1 MRRAAAA
8 LALLAAL
15 AGSPAAAAVSTSP
28 SPGPSSRPSPTAS
41 PLSHSASPS
50 PSPAA
55 AGPAASPARDPALI
69 AALQGR
75 IGRDLALGLQKQQQ
89 MADELAASAAREQ
102 ALDGQI
108 AQSQERLS
116 QLQDQVAA
124 LDGQIQDTQDRV
136 EVDRGEVGALV
147 RALARRPESA
157 LLAIAGSRTLGDA
170 LRRGTDL
177 LVAGRR
183 AHALQQ
189 KLEADL
195 ARLDTERAQRQADA
209 DRETA
214 LQESLQS
221 AYEQLDAVVSRQQEL
236 GFALEDL
243 LSQFHDALSA
253 LPEQPADVSS
263 RLVELLE
270 QQQRSLNTAAAS
282 QAWSAA
288 HVGAGTVQ
296 VLKQLARPVPGQAM
310 LLPIAGARLTQG
322 FGPSDLWFEP
332 PLGQYAHFHTGVD
345 LAAPAG
351 TPVFA
356 AADGVVAAVGST
368 AGGYGNYLVV
378 AHGGGLLSLYG
389 HLLAATVT
397 QGQPVKAGDVIGAEG
412 STGFSTGPHLHFEVR
427 LGDSVVDPSAYLAL
441 PAAV

>member
-1 MRRAAAA
+1 M
-8 LALLAAL
+8 
-15 AGSPAAAAVSTSP
+15 V
-28 SPGPSSRPSPTAS
+28 
-41 PLSHSASPS
+41 
-50 PSPAA
+50 
-55 AGPAASPARDPALI
+55 
-69 AALQGR
+69 
-75 IGRDLALGLQKQQQ
+75 GLHKQQQ
-89 MADELAASAAREQ
+89 MADDLAAAAAREQ

-108 AQSQERLS
+108 AQSQDRIS
-116 QLQDQVAA
+116 QLQDQIEA
-124 LDGQIQDTQDRV
+124 LDGQILDTQDRV
-136 EVDRGEVGALV
+136 GVDRGEIGALV
-147 RALARRPESA
+147 RALSRRPDSA
-157 LLAIAGSRTLGDA
+157 LLVISRSRSLGEA
-170 LRRGTDL
+170 LQRGTDL

-195 ARLDTERAQRQADA
+195 ARLDAEREQRRADA
-209 DRETA
+209 DREAA
-214 LQESLQS
+214 LQESLQN
-221 AYEQLDAVVSRQQEL
+221 AYQQLDAVVSRQQEL
-236 GFALEDL
+236 AFALDDL

-263 RLVELLE
+263 RLVDLLE

-296 VLKQLARPVPGQAM
+296 VLKQLTKPVPGQAM

-322 FGPSDLWFEP
+322 FGPTDLWFEP
-332 PLGQYAHFHTGVD
+332 PLGQYEHFHTGVD
-345 LAAPAG
+345 LAAPPG

-356 AADGVVAAVGST
+356 AADGVVAAAGST
-368 AGGYGNYLVV
+368 AGGYGNYVVV
-378 AHGGGLLSLYG
+378 AHGGGLLTLYG

-427 LGDSVVDPSAYLAL
+427 LGDSVVDPGAYLAL
-441 PAAV
+441 PAAG